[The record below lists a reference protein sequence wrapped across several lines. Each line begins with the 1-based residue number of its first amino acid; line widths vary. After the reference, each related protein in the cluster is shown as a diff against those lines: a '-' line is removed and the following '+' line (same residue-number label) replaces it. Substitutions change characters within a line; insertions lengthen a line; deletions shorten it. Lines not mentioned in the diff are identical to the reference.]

1 MVSPEIVKEQLKRND
16 VMKQD
21 RQDWEP
27 FYSDVNKYVRPRKKS
42 IDNHRTNGYL
52 ENDHYSSV
60 GPSASNTLGL
70 IMADTL
76 TPKSI
81 EWFGYQIPE
90 HSPFKRFEKSVSVQN
105 WFRTL
110 GQGVFS
116 ALAQSNFYSV
126 INEIYS
132 DFNSFA
138 TICMYLEEA
147 RLKRAGFNG
156 FNFKALPIS
165 SFTFTENYLGI
176 VDTVFR
182 EYELSVRQLFQDF
195 KDHKGIPQKYHKL
208 LKKEPDT
215 AVKLV
220 SVALPSVDIGRTTGM
235 PFTVLDI
242 IVDSQHVCGD
252 AGFHEFPFFVGRWD
266 KASGEQRGRGPT
278 AIAMA
283 DIKTLNELRFQELM
297 GLQKA
302 INPPILSGE
311 EGFVGTV
318 QMIPNAIVYSRNPKD
333 VRLMP
338 AEMRLDLSS
347 LKADQLEAS
356 IKDIYL
362 VDQLKLPQRG
372 DMTAEEVITRRG
384 EVERLLGP
392 TVSRFESEVLSRML
406 ERCAGMMV
414 RSGSIADP
422 PPELDGME
430 EIDIV
435 YTGQLS
441 RAQKLAQVQSVQ
453 RWAQMGAEHGQID
466 PKVLNVMNLSEWQ
479 RIAAPLMGV
488 PPEAL
493 NTVSQQEEIEAA
505 QQNAQAKEETKG
517 DVESA
522 AGVTNQIAPLAKLL
536 GEGGAVGGTQDAVA
550 AGIGLG

>member
-1 MVSPEIVKEQLKRND
+1 
-16 VMKQD
+16 
-21 RQDWEP
+21 
-27 FYSDVNKYVRPRKKS
+27 
-42 IDNHRTNGYL
+42 
-52 ENDHYSSV
+52 
-60 GPSASNTLGL
+60 
-70 IMADTL
+70 
-76 TPKSI
+76 
-81 EWFGYQIPE
+81 
-90 HSPFKRFEKSVSVQN
+90 
-105 WFRTL
+105 
-110 GQGVFS
+110 
-116 ALAQSNFYSV
+116 
-126 INEIYS
+126 
-132 DFNSFA
+132 
-138 TICMYLEEA
+138 MYLEEA

-195 KDHKGIPQKYHKL
+195 KDHKGIPEKYHKL
-208 LKKEPDT
+208 LKKEPDA
-215 AVKLV
+215 AVKLL
-220 SVALPSVDIGRTTGM
+220 SIALPSIDIGRTTGM
-235 PFTVLDI
+235 PFTVLDV

-252 AGFHEFPFFVGRWD
+252 SGFHEFPFFVGRWD

-278 AIAMA
+278 AIALA

-414 RSGSIADP
+414 RSKFIPEP

-505 QQNAQAKEETKG
+505 QQDARAKEDTKG

-550 AGIGLG
+550 AGVGLG

>member
-1 MVSPEIVKEQLKRND
+1 MVSPKIVKELLNRND
-16 VMKQD
+16 GMKDD
-21 RQDWEP
+21 RQEWEP
-27 FYSDVNKYVRPRKKS
+27 FYGDVNKYVRPRKRS
-42 IDNHRTNGYL
+42 IDNHRQPGAQ
-52 ENDHYSSV
+52 EDDHYSSIA
-60 GPSASNTLGL
+60 PSSSNTLGL

-90 HSPFKRFEKSVSVQN
+90 HSPYREFMKVIRVQN
-105 WFRTL
+105 WFRKL
-110 GQGVFS
+110 GQGVFA

-165 SFTFTENYLGI
+165 SFVFAENYLGL

-182 EYELSVRQLFQDF
+182 EYDLSVRQLFQNFEDES
-195 KDHKGIPQKYHKL
+195 KIPQKYHKL
-208 LKKEPDT
+208 LNKEPDT
-215 AVKLV
+215 TVKLL
-220 SVALPSVDIGRTTGM
+220 SAALPSPDIGRSKGL

-242 IVDSQHVCGD
+242 IIDAKAVVGD
-252 AGFHEFPFFVGRWD
+252 AGFHEFPYFVGRWD
-266 KASGEQRGRGPT
+266 KASGETRGRGPT
-278 AIAMA
+278 SIAMA
-283 DIKTLNELRFQELM
+283 DIKTLNELRYQELM

-302 INPPILSGE
+302 INPPLLSGE

-318 QMIPNAIVYSRNPKD
+318 QMIPNAIVYSRNPKE

-338 AEMRLDLSS
+338 AEMRMDLSS

-414 RSGSIADP
+414 RSGAIEDP
-422 PPELDGME
+422 PPELDGLE

-466 PKVLNVMNLSEWQ
+466 QRVLNVMNLSEWQ

-488 PPEAL
+488 PPEAV
-493 NTVSQQEEIEAA
+493 NTPQEQKKIEEASQAA
-505 QQNAQAKEETKG
+505 QEKESAKG
-517 DVESA
+517 DIESA
-522 AGVTNQIAPLAKLL
+522 AGVTNQIAPLAKILS
-536 GEGGAVGGTQDAVA
+536 EEGAVGGTQDAIA
-550 AGIGLG
+550 AGIGS

>member
-1 MVSPEIVKEQLKRND
+1 MVSPKIVKEQLTRHD
-16 VMKQD
+16 AMKQD
-21 RQDWEP
+21 RQEWEP

-42 IDNHRTNGYL
+42 IDNHRHPGSR
-52 ENDHYSSV
+52 EDDHYSSIA
-60 GPSASNTLGL
+60 PSASNTLGL

-90 HSPFKRFEKSVSVQN
+90 YSPYRQFAKNVSVQN
-105 WFRTL
+105 WFRNL
-110 GQGVFS
+110 GQQVFA

-126 INEIYS
+126 INEIYA

-147 RLKRAGFNG
+147 RLKRSGFNG

-165 SFTFTENYLGI
+165 SFTFAENYLGL

-182 EYELSVRQLFQDF
+182 EYDLSVRQLFQYF
-195 KDHKGIPQKYHKL
+195 GENGKIPEKFHKL
-208 LKKEPDT
+208 LQKEPDT
-215 AVKLV
+215 MVKLV
-220 SVALPSVDIGRTTGM
+220 SVALPSADIGRTTGM

-242 IVDSQHVCGD
+242 IADARAVVGDS
-252 AGFHEFPFFVGRWD
+252 GFHEFPFFVGRWD
-266 KASGEQRGRGPT
+266 KASGETRGRGPT
-278 AIAMA
+278 AVAMA

-302 INPPILSGE
+302 INPPLLSGE

-318 QMIPNAIVYSRNPKD
+318 QMIPNAIVYSRNPRD

-338 AEMRLDLSS
+338 AEMRMDLSS
-347 LKADQLEAS
+347 LKADQLEGS

-414 RSGSIADP
+414 RSGAVSDP
-422 PPELDGME
+422 PPELDGLE

-441 RAQKLAQVQSVQ
+441 RAQKLAQVQAVQ
-453 RWAQMGAEHGQID
+453 RWAQMGMQHGQID
-466 PKVLNVMNLSEWQ
+466 PKVLHVMNLPEWQ
-479 RIAAPLMGV
+479 RVAAPLMGV
-488 PPEAL
+488 PPEAV
-493 NTVSQQEEIEAA
+493 NTVAEQRQIEEQLLAA
-505 QQNAQAKEETKG
+505 QQKQEAQSDIEG
-517 DVESA
+517 L
-522 AGVTNQIAPLAKLL
+522 AGVANQMAPLAKSL
-536 GEGGAVGGTQDAVA
+536 EGGGVVGGTADAVA
-550 AGIGLG
+550 AGIGS